1 MYNIVTI
8 ERRYA
13 SGGNEIGKK
22 LAKELGFKF
31 YDRNILMEAAK
42 NLDIPFVEI
51 EGLEES
57 SSGGILLNLSKTPL
71 GGLSRTKELPLADK
85 LFLEEKRIIEEIA
98 EAGKC
103 VIVGRASGYI
113 LRERENNLKVF
124 IHAEDEKRI
133 QRAIEKEGIKQSEA
147 ENALK
152 KNDKRRGG
160 FYNSVTNWVWSDPK
174 YYEIYLNAGRL
185 GIDLCV
191 KLLAQA
197 VRG

>member
-22 LAKELGFKF
+22 LAKELGYKF

-42 NLDIPFVEI
+42 NLDIPFVKI

-57 SSGGILLNLSKTPL
+57 SSGGILFNLSKTPL
-71 GGLSRTKELPLADK
+71 GGLSGSKEPPLADK
-85 LFLEEKRIIEEIA
+85 LFLEEKRIIEEVA
-98 EAGKC
+98 EEGNC

-113 LRERENNLKVF
+113 LREKENNLKVF
-124 IHAEDEKRI
+124 IHAEHDKRI
-133 QRAIEKEGIKQSEA
+133 QRAIEKEGIKQAEA

-174 YYEIYLNAGRL
+174 YYEIYMNAGEL

-191 KLLAQA
+191 KLLAAA

>member
-22 LAKELGFKF
+22 LAKELGYRF

-42 NLDIPFVEI
+42 NLDIPFVKI

-113 LRERENNLKVF
+113 LREMENNLKVF

>member
-22 LAKELGFKF
+22 LAKALGYKF
-31 YDRNILMEAAK
+31 YDRNILLEAAK
-42 NLDIPFVEI
+42 NLAIPYTQI

-57 SSGGILLNLSKTPL
+57 SSGGVLFN
-71 GGLSRTKELPLADK
+71 LSRTPFGGASHSKELPLADK
-85 LFLEEKRIIEEIA
+85 LFLEEKRIIEEVA
-98 EAGKC
+98 SEGNC

-113 LRERENNLKVF
+113 LRENQNNLKVF
-124 IHAEDEKRI
+124 IHAEKEKRI
-133 QRAIEKEGIKQSEA
+133 QRAIEKEGILQAEA

-160 FYNSVTNWVWSDPK
+160 FYNSVTNWVWSDPQ
-174 YYEIYLNAGRL
+174 YYEMYLNAGKL

-191 KLLAQA
+191 RLLMEA
-197 VRG
+197 VKG

>member
-42 NLDIPFVEI
+42 NLDIPFVKI

>member
-42 NLDIPFVEI
+42 NLDIPFVKI

-124 IHAEDEKRI
+124 IHAEDE
-133 QRAIEKEGIKQSEA
+133 A

>member
-22 LAKELGFKF
+22 LAKELGFEF

-42 NLDIPFVEI
+42 NLDIPFVKI

>member
-22 LAKELGFKF
+22 LAQELGYKF

-42 NLDIPFVEI
+42 NLDIPFVKV

-57 SSGGILLNLSKTPL
+57 SSGGILLNLSRTPF
-71 GGLSRTKELPLADK
+71 GGFSHSKELPLADK

-98 EAGKC
+98 QEGNC

-113 LRERENNLKVF
+113 LRELENNLKVF
-124 IHAEDEKRI
+124 IHAEHEKRI
-133 QRAIEKEGIKQSEA
+133 QRAIEKEGIKQAEA

-160 FYNSVTNWVWSDPK
+160 FYNSVTNWEWSNPQ
-174 YYEIYLNAGRL
+174 YYEMYLNAGRL
-185 GIDLCV
+185 GIDRCV
-191 KLLAQA
+191 RLLKET
-197 VRG
+197 VKG

>member
-8 ERRYA
+8 EGRYA

-42 NLDIPFVEI
+42 NLDIPFVKI

-98 EAGKC
+98 EAGNC

>member
-42 NLDIPFVEI
+42 NLDIPFVKI

-71 GGLSRTKELPLADK
+71 GGLSHTKELPLAD
-85 LFLEEKRIIEEIA
+85 KRIIEEIA

>member
-42 NLDIPFVEI
+42 NLDIPFVKI

-85 LFLEEKRIIEEIA
+85 LFLEEKRIIQEIA

>member
-42 NLDIPFVEI
+42 NLDIPFVKI

-160 FYNSVTNWVWSDPK
+160 FYNWVRIWVWSDPK

>member
-42 NLDIPFVEI
+42 NLDIPFVKI

-85 LFLEEKRIIEEIA
+85 PFLEEKRIIEEIA

>member
-42 NLDIPFVEI
+42 NLDIPFVKI

-71 GGLSRTKELPLADK
+71 GGLSHTKELPLADK